1 MDRISRERRSWNMSR
16 IRGRDTKPEVAV
28 RSVLHELGFRFR
40 LHRKDLPGRPDIVL
54 ARHRAVMFVHGCFWH
69 RHARCRF
76 AYSPKSNI
84 AFWSQKFRSNVVRD
98 QRDRCRLQKLGWR
111 VVVIWE
117 CEIVDRAALARR
129 LRAALATPNCRRRY
143 SSA

>member
-1 MDRISRERRSWNMSR
+1 MSR
-16 IRGRDTKPEVAV
+16 ICGRDTKPEVAV
-28 RSVLHELGFRFR
+28 RSVLHALGFRFR
-40 LHRKDLPGRPDIVL
+40 LHRKDLPGKPDIVL
-54 ARHRAVMFVHGCFWH
+54 ARHQTVVLVHGCFWH

-84 AFWSQKFRSNVVRD
+84 AFWSRKFESNVVRD
-98 QRDRCRLQKLGWR
+98 RRDRRRLHKLGWR

-117 CEIVDRAALARR
+117 CEVVDRSALAKR
-129 LRAALATPNCRRRY
+129 LRSALATSDRRRRY

>member
-1 MDRISRERRSWNMSR
+1 MSR

-28 RSVLHELGFRFR
+28 RSVLHSLGFRFR

-54 ARHRAVMFVHGCFWH
+54 ARHQTVVFVHGCFWH

-76 AYSPKSNI
+76 AYRPKSNI

-98 QRDRCRLQKLGWR
+98 RRDRRHLHGLGWR
-111 VVVIWE
+111 VVVVWE
-117 CEIVDRAALARR
+117 CEAVDRAALAKR
-129 LRAALATPNCRRRY
+129 LHSALATSSRPRRY
-143 SSA
+143 SRA

>member
-1 MDRISRERRSWNMSR
+1 MSR

-84 AFWSQKFRSNVVRD
+84 AFWSQKFRSNVI
-98 QRDRCRLQKLGWR
+98 RDRRDRRRLRKLGWR

-117 CEIVDRAALARR
+117 CEVVDRVALADR
-129 LRAALATPNCRRRY
+129 LRSAFATSDRRRSY
-143 SSA
+143 SRA